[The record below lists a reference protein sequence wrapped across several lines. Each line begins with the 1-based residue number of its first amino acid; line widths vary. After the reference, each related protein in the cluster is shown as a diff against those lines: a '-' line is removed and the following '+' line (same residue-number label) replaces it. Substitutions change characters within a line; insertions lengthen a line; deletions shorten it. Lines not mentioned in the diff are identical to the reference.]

1 MRRHRPAAR
10 TPVMIEHDGH
20 RFRDLDHDGV
30 VAPYEDWRLDPG
42 ARADDLLAR
51 MTLDEKIGEL
61 LHGTLPAAGGPLAV
75 IGVGDGYDLDAVRAL
90 VHHDHVGSFITRL
103 SLPPAAL
110 AAQNNAVQEIAAAT
124 RLGIPVMI
132 STDPRNHFSS
142 ITGASV
148 DTAGNSRWP
157 GPLGFGAIGD
167 PDVVRAFADVV
178 RREYRAVGITMALS
192 PQADLATEPRWPR
205 ADGTFGSDPAAVRA
219 LVGAYVEGIQGA
231 DGALAADG
239 VAAVVKHWVGYGA
252 APDGFD
258 GHNTYGRYSPF
269 PGERFADHVMAF
281 LDAFGANV
289 AGVMPTYTI
298 LQDVVIDGMPVEPV
312 GGGFS
317 EVLVQ
322 RFLRGT
328 HGYTGLVV
336 SDWAIFRD
344 LNESGR
350 TGVPPQQAAD
360 IAMPWGVEHLSR
372 AERFALALRAGV
384 DQFGGEQDPVPLRQA
399 VADGLVDE
407 ARLDVSVRRVLI
419 TKFRLGLFEQPFVDV
434 DAATAIVADPAN
446 HAAALDAQHRS
457 ITVLEGELPALTP
470 DDRVYLHGIEP
481 VVGLTLADDLD
492 DATVAIVRLTTPFQ
506 TLHPEFFF
514 GRRQHEGDLDF
525 TDGDEQLAV
534 LQTIAAK
541 VPTIVVV
548 NLDRPAILTNIVPL
562 ARVLVAEYGA
572 SDTAVV
578 DVLRGRANPVGRLPF
593 ELPRDM
599 DSVREHPCDRP
610 GGLRDPLYPLGY
622 GR

>member
-1 MRRHRPAAR
+1 
-10 TPVMIEHDGH
+10 MIDLDGLV
-20 RFRDLDHDGV
+20 FRDLDHDGV
-30 VAPYEDWRLDPG
+30 VAPYEDHRLAPEV
-42 ARADDLLAR
+42 RADDLVAR

-61 LHGTLPAAGGPLAV
+61 LHGTLPAAGGPLGI
-75 IGVGDGYDLDAVRAL
+75 IGVGDGYDLEAVRGL
-90 VHHDHVGSFITRL
+90 VHSDHVGSFITRL

-157 GPLGFGAIGD
+157 GPLGLGAIGD
-167 PDVVRAFADVV
+167 AEVVRTFADTV

-205 ADGTFGSDPAAVRA
+205 ADGTFGSDPALVRRLA
-219 LVGAYVEGIQGA
+219 GAYVEGIQG
-231 DGALAADG
+231 GGGGPTADG
-239 VAAVVKHWVGYGA
+239 VAAVVKHWLGYGA

-269 PGERFADHVMAF
+269 PGGHVADHEAAF
-281 LDAFGANV
+281 LDAFAANV

-298 LQDVVIDGMPVEPV
+298 LQDVVLDGMPVEPV

-317 EVLVQ
+317 QVLVEH
-322 RFLRGT
+322 RLRGT
-328 HGYTGLVV
+328 HRYAGLVV

-407 ARLDVSVRRVLI
+407 ARLDESVRRVLV
-419 TKFRLGLFEQPFVDV
+419 TKFRLGLFEQPFVDA
-434 DAATAIVADPAN
+434 DAATAIVADPDA
-446 HAAALDAQHRS
+446 HAAALAAQHRS
-457 ITVLEGELPALTP
+457 ITVLEGELPAITP
-470 DDRVYLHGIEP
+470 DDRVYLHG
-481 VVGLTLADDLD
+481 VDGAVDVNVASSLD
-492 DATVAIVRLTTPFQ
+492 DATVAVVHLTTPFQ

-525 TDGDEQLAV
+525 KDGDEQLAALRAV
-534 LQTIAAK
+534 AAR

-548 NLDRPAILTNIVPL
+548 NLDRPAILTNIAPL
-562 ARVLVAEYGA
+562 ARVLLAEYGA
-572 SDTAVV
+572 SDAAVL
-578 DVLRGRANPVGRLPF
+578 DVLTGRATPAGRLPF

-599 DSVREHPCDRP
+599 DSVRDHPCDRP

-622 GR
+622 PG